1 MITTES
7 RTENAA
13 NEELASPGTVPEVAA
28 MQGFVQ
34 NIQGIIGQQDAARSE
49 THALRAETLY
59 AALYTAAL
67 KDIGY
72 NSSVLFYSV
81 CTGCGA
87 TWAGKGPNT
96 CPVCGRLNATFRRVN

>member
-1 MITTES
+1 MITAAS
-7 RTENAA
+7 RRENSA
-13 NEELASPGTVPEVAA
+13 NEELASSGTVPEGAS

-34 NIQGIIGQQDAARSE
+34 NIQGIAGQQDAVHSE
-49 THALRAETLY
+49 PHALRAETLY

-67 KDIGY
+67 KNLGY

-87 TWAGKGPNT
+87 TWTGKGPNT
-96 CPVCGRLNATFRRVN
+96 CLVCGRLNATFRRVN

>member
-1 MITTES
+1 MITAAA
-7 RTENAA
+7 RIENSA
-13 NEELASPGTVPEVAA
+13 NEELAASGTVPEGAL

-34 NIQGIIGQQDAARSE
+34 NIQGITGQQDAVHSAP
-49 THALRAETLY
+49 HALRAETLY

-67 KDIGY
+67 KNLGY